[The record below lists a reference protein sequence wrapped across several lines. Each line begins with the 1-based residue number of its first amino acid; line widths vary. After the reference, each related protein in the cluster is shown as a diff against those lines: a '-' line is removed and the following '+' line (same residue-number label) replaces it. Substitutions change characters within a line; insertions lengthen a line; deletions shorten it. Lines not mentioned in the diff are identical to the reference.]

1 VKEHA
6 LDNFKINGITP
17 FLPAKDFELSKR
29 FYAELGFEVI
39 AKIDN
44 AVRLEIEGYGFW
56 LQDYYVEEWANN
68 TMLCIYVE
76 DLNEWN
82 QRLES
87 INWEE
92 NYGSLARIINGPH
105 EQEGALM
112 MQVGDPA
119 GVLWHIRQNP

>member
-1 VKEHA
+1 M
-6 LDNFKINGITP
+6 DNHKINGITP

-29 FYAELGFEVI
+29 FYAELGFEVV

-44 AVRLEIEGYGFW
+44 AVRLEMDGYGFW

-76 DLNEWN
+76 DLNAWN

-92 NYGSLARIINGPH
+92 SYGPSARIINGPH

-112 MQVGDPA
+112 MQVGDPS

>member
-1 VKEHA
+1 M
-6 LDNFKINGITP
+6 DNLKINGITP

-29 FYAELGFEVI
+29 FYAELGFEVV

-44 AVRLEIEGYGFW
+44 AVRLEMDGYGFW

-76 DLNEWN
+76 DLNAWN
-82 QRLES
+82 RRLES
-87 INWEE
+87 IDWEE
-92 NYGSLARIINGPH
+92 VYGSSARLINGPH